1 MDLQHGSG
9 SSGSSGSP
17 GASKP
22 PQTAEWA
29 ERRKQTHLRCEKQR
43 REAINNGY
51 VELKELLPESMLPV
65 GCKQTNASILFRT
78 CDYLKQMEESN
89 RANEEKLKKKRARLE
104 AMQMIA
110 SQYESMIGEAS
121 SSASSPLCVQCE
133 MLRAL
138 LEYCFESF
146 SSQIDVSDYESIT
159 RTLILWADRLDV
171 QRLPTVMVEAAANA
185 NGGSHRR

>member
-9 SSGSSGSP
+9 SSSAGTP
-17 GASKP
+17 KP
-22 PQTAEWA
+22 QQTAEWA

-51 VELKELLPESMLPV
+51 GELKELLPENMLPV

-78 CDYLKQMEESN
+78 CDYLKQMEDSN
-89 RANEEKLKKKRARLE
+89 RTNDEKLKKKRSRLD

-110 SQYESMIGEAS
+110 QQYESMIGEAS
-121 SSASSPLCVQCE
+121 SSASSPLSVQCE

-146 SSQIDVSDYESIT
+146 STQIDVSDYESIT

-171 QRLPTVMVEAAANA
+171 QRLPAVMVEAATNS
-185 NGGSHRR
+185 NGVSHRR